1 MGDAWSRPV
10 ALPGLG
16 HNLGPPLDPGRS
28 SVVLAWRRARD
39 EAWKPPP
46 PEVVRM
52 RMARAAALGLTY
64 REYTAVV
71 MDRGR
76 RLQALL
82 FPLEGTLVQPRR
94 PGFVA
99 GRPDRPMPGVEARLR
114 SVACLRR
121 IVVAG
126 TEGHAGLVDWV
137 RPEVVVRTSG
147 TRVGRRDAVLAAL
160 RQLGIAPGEVA
171 VIGAHARDRTLAGD
185 IDAGLFVEAADWFS
199 R

>member
-10 ALPGLG
+10 SLPGLG
-16 HNLGPPLDPGRS
+16 HNLGPPLDPGRG

-52 RMARAAALGLTY
+52 RMARAATLGLTY
-64 REYTAVV
+64 REYTAVL

-94 PGFVA
+94 PGFDA
-99 GRPDRPMPGVEARLR
+99 GRPDRPMQGVEARLR
-114 SVACLRR
+114 RVRCTRR
-121 IVVAG
+121 IVIAAPGSDAG
-126 TEGHAGLVDWV
+126 WRDWV
-137 RPEVVVRTSG
+137 RPEAVLHASG
-147 TRVGRRDAVLAAL
+147 SRKVRRDTVLAGL
-160 RQLGIAPGEVA
+160 RCLSIAPGEVA
-171 VIGAHARDRTLAGD
+171 VIGARARDRLLAED
-185 IDAGLFVEAADWFS
+185 IGAGLFVESADWFS